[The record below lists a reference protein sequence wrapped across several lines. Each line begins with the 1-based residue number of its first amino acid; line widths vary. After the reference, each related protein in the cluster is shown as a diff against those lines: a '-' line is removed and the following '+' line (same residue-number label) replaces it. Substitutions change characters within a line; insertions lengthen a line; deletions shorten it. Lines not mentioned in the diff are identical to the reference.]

1 MIEQTVFTYSPLGEA
16 HEKQKDRRQ
25 TFVLNKLFDQL
36 LRISQINFMFLK
48 TFNSEFLYIKVW
60 HTVQNSKP
68 LEVED
73 KINVTLVINESVTCK
88 IDASFN

>member
-1 MIEQTVFTYSPLGEA
+1 MIEQTVLTYSPLGEA

-60 HTVQNSKP
+60 FTEQNSKL
-68 LEVED
+68 LETEHR
-73 KINVTLVINESVTCK
+73 INLTLVIK
-88 IDASFN
+88 SFIYNNITY